1 MGRRVESLIAPYLTT
16 LQTRLKPNGIQV
28 GSYPIL
34 GQGVFVSLVG
44 RDLPTPAS
52 GVLGFNPIGLHG
64 S

>member
-1 MGRRVESLIAPYLTT
+1 LIAPYLTT

-44 RDLPTPAS
+44 RDLPTSAS
-52 GVLGFNPIGLHG
+52 GVLGFNPIVLHG